1 MNEAAPEIKILNSA
15 LYGTL
20 GGVLLLGIALSIV
33 YRTPGDDP
41 PAGLVMLNALAV
53 MCALVY
59 WFRGLLAILK
69 LVVNKSKYRTS
80 RKAIASYILLCI
92 LPVFFLVRAMVAS

>member
-1 MNEAAPEIKILNSA
+1 MNEAAPEIRILNSA

-20 GGVLLLGIALSIV
+20 GGVLLLGIALNIV

-53 MCALVY
+53 Y
-59 WFRGLLAILK
+59 SFRGLLAILK

-92 LPVFFLVRAMVAS
+92 PPVFFLVRAMVAS

>member
-1 MNEAAPEIKILNSA
+1 
-15 LYGTL
+15 
-20 GGVLLLGIALSIV
+20 
-33 YRTPGDDP
+33 
-41 PAGLVMLNALAV
+41 MLNALAV

-92 LPVFFLVRAMVAS
+92 LPVFFLVRAMMPS